1 MKIAS
6 IVIAFVASAAFANPA
21 ATGTKTAPA
30 AAPAATT
37 TATEGHGA
45 DHGKAA
51 TKEKAAH
58 ATCSKE
64 DAAAGKCKPEM
75 KK

>member
-6 IVIAFVASAAFANPA
+6 IIIAFVASAAFANPA

-30 AAPAATT
+30 AAPTATT
-37 TATEGHGA
+37 TEGHGA
-45 DHGKAA
+45 EHGKGA

-58 ATCSKE
+58 TPCTKE

>member
-21 ATGTKTAPA
+21 ATGTNTGAAATAPA
-30 AAPAATT
+30 EA
-37 TATEGHGA
+37 HGTKE
-45 DHGKAA
+45 HGKAEK
-51 TKEKAAH
+51 KEKAAH